1 MLTPVVDC
9 DQESYTGAQRR
20 RDVVVS
26 HQPPD
31 CSPCEGTS
39 QRSTCKRCTDV
50 FSAAPIPSTACCS
63 FYLQYSVVASGEE
76 SQNCIN
82 PYAKPPS
89 LKALRRR
96 LRGSHTLHSVA
107 VEVPAAICEG
117 LSFFSKVAHRNC
129 ANIRWNVSRSSIF
142 SCKTRKTM
150 LLSIFR

>member
-9 DQESYTGAQRR
+9 DQELYTGAQRR

-50 FSAAPIPSTACCS
+50 FSAAPIPTTACCS
-63 FYLQYSVVASGEE
+63 FYLQYNVVAPGEE

-89 LKALRRR
+89 LKALRQR
-96 LRGSHTLHSVA
+96 LRGNHSLHSVA
-107 VEVPAAICEG
+107 VEVPAASLRG
-117 LSFFSKVAHRNC
+117 TVVLQR
-129 ANIRWNVSRSSIF
+129 SRSQKLCEYPLECFKIVDIFLQDPKNNASID
-142 SCKTRKTM
+142 
-150 LLSIFR
+150 L

>member
-96 LRGSHTLHSVA
+96 LRGNHSLHSVA
-107 VEVPAAICEG
+107 VEVPAASLQG
-117 LSFFSKVAHRNC
+117 TVVLQR
-129 ANIRWNVSRSSIF
+129 SRSQKLCEYPLECFKIVDIFLQDPKNNASID
-142 SCKTRKTM
+142 
-150 LLSIFR
+150 L